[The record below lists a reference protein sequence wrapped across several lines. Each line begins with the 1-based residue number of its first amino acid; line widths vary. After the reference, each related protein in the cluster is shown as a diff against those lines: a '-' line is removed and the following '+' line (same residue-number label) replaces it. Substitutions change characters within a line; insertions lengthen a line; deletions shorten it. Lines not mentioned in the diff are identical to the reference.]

1 MVGPATAQDS
11 TIEEAQRENLRVI
24 QVRHRDTPNS
34 ESPDAILMIQRI
46 EQTIAHGVRLTLRV
60 KRIDSQR
67 PHGSNEFCW
76 AACYSQAGFGN
87 AERVKLTDKECRSG
101 GDVRMRLSGL
111 LGNRIGTY
119 LMTEIVAWAKQWPT
133 AEVMQIKLSWE
144 DEKPGAWDGMN
155 VQRRN
160 RFYEQ
165 FGIEFIPSET
175 ESSIT
180 ARSKYML
187 ANDLTTDDAERAW
200 SLNIQEM
207 NASDWLVEQ
216 QRQLEEQEG
225 QLTKTKRMVAN
236 RQTTIDR
243 IEAHPYRYA
252 ACRLL
257 TNPLAWGCLAVAAVA
272 FSLAKEVVN

>member
-1 MVGPATAQDS
+1 MVGHATAQDS
-11 TIEEAQRENLRVI
+11 TIEDAQRENLRVI

-34 ESPDAILMIQRI
+34 ESPDATLMIQRI
-46 EQTIAHGVRLTLRV
+46 EQTIGQGFRLTLRV

-76 AACYSQAGFGN
+76 AACYSQASFGN
-87 AERVKLTDKECRSG
+87 AERVKLTDGECRSG
-101 GDVRMRLSGL
+101 GDVRMRFSGL
-111 LGNRIGTY
+111 IGYRIGTY
-119 LMTEIVAWAKQWPT
+119 LMTEIVSWAKQWPT

-155 VQRRN
+155 VPRRN

-165 FGIEFIPSET
+165 FGIEFEPGESELQRT
-175 ESSIT
+175 PY
-180 ARSKYML
+180 SKYMH
-187 ANDLTTDDAERAW
+187 ASNLTTDDADRAW
-200 SLNIQEM
+200 RLNIQEM

-225 QLTKTKRMVAN
+225 ELAKLKRMAAN
-236 RQTTIDR
+236 RQAKIDR

-252 ACRLL
+252 AFRLL
-257 TNPLAWGCLAVAAVA
+257 TNPLALGCLAMAAVA
-272 FSLAKEVVN
+272 FSLAKEVVS